1 MTQVNCS
8 GLWEEP
14 DHAEDS
20 SHEVDG
26 AEATGHKEDAPL
38 SENGFGCICVEC
50 MGKPLLQKQE
60 LLIHLLTGS
69 FLTAEKRLGDQG

>member
-1 MTQVNCS
+1 MNGRVMVGTKV
-8 GLWEEP
+8 GRI
-14 DHAEDS
+14 
-20 SHEVDG
+20 
-26 AEATGHKEDAPL
+26 TGRDKEDAPL

-69 FLTAEKRLGDQG
+69 FLTAETGGSGLVTR